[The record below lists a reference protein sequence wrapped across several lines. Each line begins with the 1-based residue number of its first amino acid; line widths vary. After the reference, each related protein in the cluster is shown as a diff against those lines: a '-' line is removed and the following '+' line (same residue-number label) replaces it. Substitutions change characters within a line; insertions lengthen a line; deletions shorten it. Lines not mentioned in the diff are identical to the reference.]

1 MDLEHDGSEAGWEQQ
16 DQAEKE
22 RWVMTVDALDACRL
36 GVASEAQIKF
46 LARECGMPDWKP
58 NAHARTASVG

>member
-1 MDLEHDGSEAGWEQQ
+1 MHLDDDNASEAGWEQQ

-36 GVASEAQIKF
+36 GVASEEQIRF
-46 LARECGMPDWKP
+46 LARECGLTNYDF
-58 NAHARTASVG
+58 HARTARVG